1 MNFEMILFYL
11 FSIIAILSAVMVIG
25 SRNPVHSVLF
35 LILVFA
41 NATGLFLLL
50 GVEFIA
56 MIFLMVYVGAVAVLF
71 LFVVMMLNIKV
82 VQLSENVLRYLPL
95 GAIVG
100 LIFLLQ
106 ILVVIENDLLALTDF
121 DFQPAQTE
129 TIQWAMEMNQSNNIE
144 SLGRIMYTN
153 YFYFFIVSG
162 LILLV
167 AMIGAIVLTMYK
179 RGNVKRQ
186 DVLSQLTRD
195 FERVVYLKS

>member
-11 FSIIAILSAVMVIG
+11 FSFIAISSAIMVIG

-35 LILVFA
+35 LILVFV
-41 NATGLFLLL
+41 NATALFLLL

-95 GAIVG
+95 GGIVG
-100 LIFLLQ
+100 FIFFLQVLIVIDSDLFALSELNLKSSDGVNWAALLDHTPNVQ
-106 ILVVIENDLLALTDF
+106 
-121 DFQPAQTE
+121 
-129 TIQWAMEMNQSNNIE
+129 
-144 SLGRIMYTN
+144 SLGKIMYTN
-153 YFYFFIVSG
+153 YFYLFIVSG

-179 RGNVKRQ
+179 RGNVRRQ
-186 DVLSQLTRD
+186 DIIEQLTRD